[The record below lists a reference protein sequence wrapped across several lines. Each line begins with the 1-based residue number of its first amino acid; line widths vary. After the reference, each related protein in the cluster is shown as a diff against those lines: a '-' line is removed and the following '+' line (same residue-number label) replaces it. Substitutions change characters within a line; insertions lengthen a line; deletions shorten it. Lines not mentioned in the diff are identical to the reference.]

1 MGYGFTICVCVCV
14 SVKVQVASG
23 RHLQVGYPN
32 IINLKIEELYS
43 IQPAVGRG

>member
-1 MGYGFTICVCVCV
+1 MGYGFIMCVCV
-14 SVKVQVASG
+14 SVKVQVAT
-23 RHLQVGYPN
+23 RRLLQVGYPN

>member
-1 MGYGFTICVCVCV
+1 MGYGFIMCVCV
-14 SVKVQVASG
+14 SVKVQVA
-23 RHLQVGYPN
+23 RRLLQVGYPN